1 MFEWIFSIDAWIT
14 LATLS
19 ALEIVLGIDNIIF
32 LAILVSK
39 LPPEHRDKGR
49 ILGLAFAMITRILL
63 LLSLFWVMK
72 LVTPLFSVLG
82 NEISGR
88 DLVLLLGGLFLI
100 VKSIKEIKEQ
110 ISHQEESQSHFK
122 ASNKLWIVVAE
133 IAVIDI
139 VFSLDSVITAVGI
152 AQDVTIMI
160 IAVIIAVAV
169 MLFASK
175 PIADFVEKYPSIKIL
190 ALAFLVL
197 IGVVLVAESFDI
209 HIDKAYIYT
218 AMAFALVVQIL
229 NILDQRKEKMAKDAN
244 GIELNT
250 GDSVSVIK
258 DLKVKG
264 VSTTLKRGTTIK
276 NIKLTSKE
284 GEIEARVDKFG
295 VIVLKTEFLKKI

>member
-39 LPPEHRDKGR
+39 LPAEHRDKGR

-264 VSTTLKRGTTIK
+264 ASTTLKRGTTIK

>member
-1 MFEWIFSIDAWIT
+1 MFEWIFSVDAWVVLLT
-14 LATLS
+14 LT

-72 LVTPLFSVLG
+72 LVAPLFSILG

-100 VKSIKEIKEQ
+100 VKSIKEIKES
-110 ISHQEESQSHFK
+110 IMHQEESQSSIK
-122 ASNKLWIVVAE
+122 ISNKLWVVVAE

-152 AQDVTIMI
+152 AQDIEIMI
-160 IAVIIAVAV
+160 IAVIVAVLV

-190 ALAFLVL
+190 ALAFLVM
-197 IGVVLVAESFDI
+197 IGFVLVCESFDI

-218 AMAFALVVQIL
+218 AMAFSLIVEIL
-229 NILDQRKEKMAKDAN
+229 NIISQ
-244 GIELNT
+244 
-250 GDSVSVIK
+250 
-258 DLKVKG
+258 
-264 VSTTLKRGTTIK
+264 
-276 NIKLTSKE
+276 
-284 GEIEARVDKFG
+284 
-295 VIVLKTEFLKKI
+295 KKQTNNS

>member
-1 MFEWIFSIDAWIT
+1 MFEWIFSVDAWVVLLT
-14 LATLS
+14 LT

-72 LVTPLFSVLG
+72 LVTPLFSILG

-100 VKSIKEIKEQ
+100 VKSIKEIKES
-110 ISHQEESQSHFK
+110 IMHQEESQSNIK
-122 ASNKLWIVVAE
+122 ISNKLWVVVAE

-152 AQDVTIMI
+152 AQDIEIMI
-160 IAVIIAVAV
+160 IAVIVAVLV

-190 ALAFLVL
+190 ALAFLVM
-197 IGVVLVAESFDI
+197 IGFVLVCESFDI

-218 AMAFALVVQIL
+218 AMAFSLIVEIL
-229 NILDQRKEKMAKDAN
+229 NIISQK
-244 GIELNT
+244 
-250 GDSVSVIK
+250 
-258 DLKVKG
+258 
-264 VSTTLKRGTTIK
+264 
-276 NIKLTSKE
+276 
-284 GEIEARVDKFG
+284 
-295 VIVLKTEFLKKI
+295 KTNK

>member
-1 MFEWIFSIDAWIT
+1 MFEWILSVDAWVVLLT
-14 LATLS
+14 LT

-49 ILGLAFAMITRILL
+49 VLGLAFAMITRILL

-72 LVTPLFSVLG
+72 LVTPLFSILG

-100 VKSIKEIKEQ
+100 VKSIKEIKES
-110 ISHQEESQSHFK
+110 ITHQEESQSNIK
-122 ASNKLWIVVAE
+122 ISNKLWIVVAE

-152 AQDVTIMI
+152 AQDIEIMI
-160 IAVIIAVAV
+160 IAVIIAVLV

-190 ALAFLVL
+190 ALAFLVM
-197 IGVVLVAESFDI
+197 IGFVLVCESFDI
-209 HIDKAYIYT
+209 HIDKAYIYV
-218 AMAFALVVQIL
+218 AMAFSLAVEIL
-229 NILDQRKEKMAKDAN
+229 NIISQ
-244 GIELNT
+244 
-250 GDSVSVIK
+250 
-258 DLKVKG
+258 
-264 VSTTLKRGTTIK
+264 
-276 NIKLTSKE
+276 
-284 GEIEARVDKFG
+284 
-295 VIVLKTEFLKKI
+295 KKQTNNS

>member
-229 NILDQRKEKMAKDAN
+229 NILDQKRKKMAKDAN
-244 GIELNT
+244 GIELNA
-250 GDSVSVIK
+250 GDSVSIIK

-264 VSTTLKRGTTIK
+264 ASTTLKRGTTIK

>member
-1 MFEWIFSIDAWIT
+1 MFEWIFSVDAWVVLLT
-14 LATLS
+14 LT

-72 LVTPLFSVLG
+72 LVAPLFSILG

-100 VKSIKEIKEQ
+100 VKSIKEIKES
-110 ISHQEESQSHFK
+110 IMHQEESQSNIK
-122 ASNKLWIVVAE
+122 ISNKLWVVVAE

-152 AQDVTIMI
+152 AQDIEIMI
-160 IAVIIAVAV
+160 IAVIIAVLV

-190 ALAFLVL
+190 ALAFLVM
-197 IGVVLVAESFDI
+197 IGFVLVCESFDI

-218 AMAFALVVQIL
+218 AMAFSLIVEIL
-229 NILDQRKEKMAKDAN
+229 NIISQ
-244 GIELNT
+244 
-250 GDSVSVIK
+250 
-258 DLKVKG
+258 
-264 VSTTLKRGTTIK
+264 
-276 NIKLTSKE
+276 
-284 GEIEARVDKFG
+284 
-295 VIVLKTEFLKKI
+295 KKQTDNS

>member
-1 MFEWIFSIDAWIT
+1 MFEWIFSPDAWIT
-14 LATLS
+14 LLTLS
-19 ALEIVLGIDNIIF
+19 ALEIVLGIDNII
-32 LAILVSK
+32 LIAILVSK
-39 LPPEHRDKGR
+39 LPPQHRDKGR
-49 ILGLAFAMITRILL
+49 ILGLGFAMLTRILL

-72 LVTPLFSVLG
+72 LIKPLFSVFG

-110 ISHQEESQSHFK
+110 ISHEQESKSHFK
-122 ASNKLWIVVAE
+122 VSNKLWIVVAE

-152 AQDVTIMI
+152 AQDVSIMI
-160 IAVIIAVAV
+160 IAVMIAVGV

-218 AMAFALVVQIL
+218 AMAFALGVQIL
-229 NILDQRKEKMAKDAN
+229 NILNERKEKND
-244 GIELNT
+244 
-250 GDSVSVIK
+250 
-258 DLKVKG
+258 
-264 VSTTLKRGTTIK
+264 
-276 NIKLTSKE
+276 
-284 GEIEARVDKFG
+284 
-295 VIVLKTEFLKKI
+295 

>member
-1 MFEWIFSIDAWIT
+1 MFEWIFSVDAWVVLLT
-14 LATLS
+14 LT

-49 ILGLAFAMITRILL
+49 VLGLAFAMITRILL

-72 LVTPLFSVLG
+72 LVTPLFSILG

-100 VKSIKEIKEQ
+100 VKSIKEIKES
-110 ISHQEESQSHFK
+110 ITHQEESQSNIK
-122 ASNKLWIVVAE
+122 ISNKLWIVVAE

-152 AQDVTIMI
+152 AQDIEIMI
-160 IAVIIAVAV
+160 IAVIIAVLV

-190 ALAFLVL
+190 ALAFLVM
-197 IGVVLVAESFDI
+197 IGFVLVCESFDI
-209 HIDKAYIYT
+209 HIDKAYIYV
-218 AMAFALVVQIL
+218 AMAFSLVVEIL
-229 NILDQRKEKMAKDAN
+229 NIISQ
-244 GIELNT
+244 
-250 GDSVSVIK
+250 
-258 DLKVKG
+258 
-264 VSTTLKRGTTIK
+264 
-276 NIKLTSKE
+276 
-284 GEIEARVDKFG
+284 
-295 VIVLKTEFLKKI
+295 KKQTNNS

>member
-1 MFEWIFSIDAWIT
+1 MFEWIFSVDAWVVLLT
-14 LATLS
+14 LT

-49 ILGLAFAMITRILL
+49 VLGLAFAMITRILL

-72 LVTPLFSVLG
+72 LVTPLFSILG

-100 VKSIKEIKEQ
+100 VKSIKEIKES
-110 ISHQEESQSHFK
+110 ITHQEESQSNIK
-122 ASNKLWIVVAE
+122 ISNKLWIVVAE

-152 AQDVTIMI
+152 AQDIEIMI
-160 IAVIIAVAV
+160 IAVIIAVLV

-190 ALAFLVL
+190 ALAFLIM
-197 IGVVLVAESFDI
+197 IGFVLVCESFDI
-209 HIDKAYIYT
+209 HIDKAYIYV
-218 AMAFALVVQIL
+218 AMAFSLVVEIL
-229 NILDQRKEKMAKDAN
+229 NIISQ
-244 GIELNT
+244 
-250 GDSVSVIK
+250 
-258 DLKVKG
+258 
-264 VSTTLKRGTTIK
+264 
-276 NIKLTSKE
+276 
-284 GEIEARVDKFG
+284 
-295 VIVLKTEFLKKI
+295 KKQTNNS

>member
-1 MFEWIFSIDAWIT
+1 MFEWIFSVDAWVVLLT
-14 LATLS
+14 LT

-72 LVTPLFSVLG
+72 LVTPLFSILG

-100 VKSIKEIKEQ
+100 VKSIKEIKES
-110 ISHQEESQSHFK
+110 IMHQEESQNNIK
-122 ASNKLWIVVAE
+122 ISNKLWVVVAE

-152 AQDVTIMI
+152 AQDIEIMI
-160 IAVIIAVAV
+160 IAVIIAVLV

-190 ALAFLVL
+190 ALAFLVM
-197 IGVVLVAESFDI
+197 IGFVLVCESFDI

-218 AMAFALVVQIL
+218 AMAFSLIVEIL
-229 NILDQRKEKMAKDAN
+229 NIISQ
-244 GIELNT
+244 
-250 GDSVSVIK
+250 
-258 DLKVKG
+258 
-264 VSTTLKRGTTIK
+264 
-276 NIKLTSKE
+276 
-284 GEIEARVDKFG
+284 
-295 VIVLKTEFLKKI
+295 KKQTDNS

>member
-1 MFEWIFSIDAWIT
+1 MFEWIFSVDAWVVLLT
-14 LATLS
+14 LT

-72 LVTPLFSVLG
+72 LVTPLFSILG

-100 VKSIKEIKEQ
+100 VKSIKEIKES
-110 ISHQEESQSHFK
+110 IMHQEESQSNIK
-122 ASNKLWIVVAE
+122 ISNKLWVVVAE

-152 AQDVTIMI
+152 AQDIEIMV
-160 IAVIIAVAV
+160 IAVIVAVLV

-190 ALAFLVL
+190 ALAFLVM
-197 IGVVLVAESFDI
+197 IGFVLVCESFDI

-218 AMAFALVVQIL
+218 AMAFSLIVEIL
-229 NILDQRKEKMAKDAN
+229 NIISQ
-244 GIELNT
+244 
-250 GDSVSVIK
+250 
-258 DLKVKG
+258 
-264 VSTTLKRGTTIK
+264 
-276 NIKLTSKE
+276 
-284 GEIEARVDKFG
+284 
-295 VIVLKTEFLKKI
+295 KKQTNNS

>member
-1 MFEWIFSIDAWIT
+1 MFEWIFSIDAWIVLFT
-14 LATLS
+14 LI

-72 LVTPLFSVLG
+72 LVAPLFSILG

-100 VKSIKEIKEQ
+100 FKSIKEIKEHV
-110 ISHQEESQSHFK
+110 SHKEESHANVK
-122 ASNKLWIVVAE
+122 ISNKLWIVVAE
-133 IAVIDI
+133 IAIIDI

-152 AQDVTIMI
+152 AQNIEIMI
-160 IAVIIAVAV
+160 IAVIIAVMV

-175 PIADFVEKYPSIKIL
+175 PISDFVEKYPSIKIL
-190 ALAFLVL
+190 ALVFLVL
-197 IGVVLVAESFDI
+197 IGAVLVCESFDI

-218 AMAFALVVQIL
+218 AMTFSLVVEIL
-229 NILDQRKEKMAKDAN
+229 NIIASKKAK
-244 GIELNT
+244 
-250 GDSVSVIK
+250 S
-258 DLKVKG
+258 
-264 VSTTLKRGTTIK
+264 
-276 NIKLTSKE
+276 
-284 GEIEARVDKFG
+284 
-295 VIVLKTEFLKKI
+295 

>member
-1 MFEWIFSIDAWIT
+1 MFEWIFSVDAWVVLLT
-14 LATLS
+14 LT

-100 VKSIKEIKEQ
+100 VKSIKEIKES
-110 ISHQEESQSHFK
+110 IMHQEESQSNIK
-122 ASNKLWIVVAE
+122 ISNKLWVVVAE

-152 AQDVTIMI
+152 AQDIEIMI
-160 IAVIIAVAV
+160 IAVIVAVLV

-190 ALAFLVL
+190 ALAFLVM
-197 IGVVLVAESFDI
+197 IGFVLVCESFDI

-218 AMAFALVVQIL
+218 AMAFSLIVEIL
-229 NILDQRKEKMAKDAN
+229 NIISQ
-244 GIELNT
+244 
-250 GDSVSVIK
+250 
-258 DLKVKG
+258 
-264 VSTTLKRGTTIK
+264 
-276 NIKLTSKE
+276 
-284 GEIEARVDKFG
+284 
-295 VIVLKTEFLKKI
+295 KKQINNS

>member
-1 MFEWIFSIDAWIT
+1 MFEWIFSVDAWVVLLT
-14 LATLS
+14 LT

-72 LVTPLFSVLG
+72 LVTPLFSILG

-100 VKSIKEIKEQ
+100 VKSIKEIKES
-110 ISHQEESQSHFK
+110 IMHQEESQSNIK
-122 ASNKLWIVVAE
+122 ISNKLWVVVAE

-152 AQDVTIMI
+152 AQDIEIMI
-160 IAVIIAVAV
+160 IAVIVAVLV

-190 ALAFLVL
+190 ALAFLVI
-197 IGVVLVAESFDI
+197 IGFVLVCESFDI

-218 AMAFALVVQIL
+218 AMAFSLIVEIL
-229 NILDQRKEKMAKDAN
+229 NIISQ
-244 GIELNT
+244 
-250 GDSVSVIK
+250 
-258 DLKVKG
+258 
-264 VSTTLKRGTTIK
+264 
-276 NIKLTSKE
+276 
-284 GEIEARVDKFG
+284 
-295 VIVLKTEFLKKI
+295 KKQTNNS

>member
-1 MFEWIFSIDAWIT
+1 MFEWIFSVDAWVVLLT
-14 LATLS
+14 LT

-72 LVTPLFSVLG
+72 LVTPLFSILG

-100 VKSIKEIKEQ
+100 VKSIKEIKES
-110 ISHQEESQSHFK
+110 IMHQEESQSNIK
-122 ASNKLWIVVAE
+122 ISNKLWVVVAE

-152 AQDVTIMI
+152 AQDIEIMI
-160 IAVIIAVAV
+160 IAVIIAVLV

-190 ALAFLVL
+190 ALVFLVM
-197 IGVVLVAESFDI
+197 IGFVLVCESFDI

-218 AMAFALVVQIL
+218 AMAFSLIVEIL
-229 NILDQRKEKMAKDAN
+229 NIISQ
-244 GIELNT
+244 
-250 GDSVSVIK
+250 
-258 DLKVKG
+258 
-264 VSTTLKRGTTIK
+264 
-276 NIKLTSKE
+276 
-284 GEIEARVDKFG
+284 
-295 VIVLKTEFLKKI
+295 KKQTDNS

>member
-1 MFEWIFSIDAWIT
+1 MFEWIFSVDAWVVLFT
-14 LATLS
+14 LT

-72 LVTPLFSVLG
+72 LVTPLFSILG

-100 VKSIKEIKEQ
+100 VKSIKEIKES
-110 ISHQEESQSHFK
+110 IMHQEENQSNIK
-122 ASNKLWIVVAE
+122 ISNKLWVVVAE

-152 AQDVTIMI
+152 AQDIEIMI
-160 IAVIIAVAV
+160 IAVIVAVLV

-190 ALAFLVL
+190 ALAFLVM
-197 IGVVLVAESFDI
+197 IGFVLVCESFDI

-218 AMAFALVVQIL
+218 AMAFSLIVEIL
-229 NILDQRKEKMAKDAN
+229 NIISQ
-244 GIELNT
+244 
-250 GDSVSVIK
+250 
-258 DLKVKG
+258 
-264 VSTTLKRGTTIK
+264 
-276 NIKLTSKE
+276 
-284 GEIEARVDKFG
+284 
-295 VIVLKTEFLKKI
+295 KKQTNNS

>member
-88 DLVLLLGGLFLI
+88 DLVLLLGGFFLI
-100 VKSIKEIKEQ
+100 IKSIKEIKDQ
-110 ISHQEESQSHFK
+110 ISHQESESHFK

-152 AQDVTIMI
+152 AQNVIIMI
-160 IAVIIAVAV
+160 IAVIIAVGV

-229 NILDQRKEKMAKDAN
+229 NILDQKKEKN
-244 GIELNT
+244 G
-250 GDSVSVIK
+250 
-258 DLKVKG
+258 
-264 VSTTLKRGTTIK
+264 
-276 NIKLTSKE
+276 
-284 GEIEARVDKFG
+284 
-295 VIVLKTEFLKKI
+295 

>member
-152 AQDVTIMI
+152 AQDVAIMI

-264 VSTTLKRGTTIK
+264 ASTTLKRGTTIK

>member
-1 MFEWIFSIDAWIT
+1 MFEWIFSIDAWVVLLT
-14 LATLS
+14 LT

-72 LVTPLFSVLG
+72 LVTPLFSILG

-100 VKSIKEIKEQ
+100 VKSIKEIKES
-110 ISHQEESQSHFK
+110 IMHQEESQSNIK
-122 ASNKLWIVVAE
+122 ISNKLWVVVAE

-152 AQDVTIMI
+152 AQDIEIMI
-160 IAVIIAVAV
+160 IAVIIAVLV

-190 ALAFLVL
+190 ALAFLVM
-197 IGVVLVAESFDI
+197 IGFVLVCESFDV

-218 AMAFALVVQIL
+218 AMAFSLIVEIL
-229 NILDQRKEKMAKDAN
+229 NIISQ
-244 GIELNT
+244 
-250 GDSVSVIK
+250 
-258 DLKVKG
+258 
-264 VSTTLKRGTTIK
+264 
-276 NIKLTSKE
+276 
-284 GEIEARVDKFG
+284 
-295 VIVLKTEFLKKI
+295 KKQTDNS

>member
-1 MFEWIFSIDAWIT
+1 MFEWIFSVDAWVVLLT
-14 LATLS
+14 LT

-72 LVTPLFSVLG
+72 LVTPLFSILG

-100 VKSIKEIKEQ
+100 VKSIKEIKES
-110 ISHQEESQSHFK
+110 IMHQEESQSNIK
-122 ASNKLWIVVAE
+122 ISNKLWVVVAE

-152 AQDVTIMI
+152 AQDIEIMI
-160 IAVIIAVAV
+160 IAVIIAVLV

-190 ALAFLVL
+190 ALAFLVM
-197 IGVVLVAESFDI
+197 IGFVLVCESFDI

-218 AMAFALVVQIL
+218 AMAFSLIVEIL
-229 NILDQRKEKMAKDAN
+229 NIISQ
-244 GIELNT
+244 
-250 GDSVSVIK
+250 
-258 DLKVKG
+258 
-264 VSTTLKRGTTIK
+264 
-276 NIKLTSKE
+276 
-284 GEIEARVDKFG
+284 
-295 VIVLKTEFLKKI
+295 KKQTDNS

>member
-1 MFEWIFSIDAWIT
+1 MFEWIFSADAWVVLLT
-14 LATLS
+14 LT

-49 ILGLAFAMITRILL
+49 VLGLAFAMITRILL

-72 LVTPLFSVLG
+72 LVTPLFSILG

-100 VKSIKEIKEQ
+100 VKSIKEIKES
-110 ISHQEESQSHFK
+110 ITHQEESQSNIK
-122 ASNKLWIVVAE
+122 ISNKLWVVVAE

-152 AQDVTIMI
+152 AQDIEIMI
-160 IAVIIAVAV
+160 IAVIVAVLV

-190 ALAFLVL
+190 ALAFLVM
-197 IGVVLVAESFDI
+197 IGFVLVCESFDI

-218 AMAFALVVQIL
+218 AMAFSLIVEIL
-229 NILDQRKEKMAKDAN
+229 NIISQ
-244 GIELNT
+244 
-250 GDSVSVIK
+250 
-258 DLKVKG
+258 
-264 VSTTLKRGTTIK
+264 
-276 NIKLTSKE
+276 
-284 GEIEARVDKFG
+284 
-295 VIVLKTEFLKKI
+295 KKQTNNS

>member
-1 MFEWIFSIDAWIT
+1 MFEWIFSVDAWVVLLT
-14 LATLS
+14 LT

-72 LVTPLFSVLG
+72 LVTPLFSILG

-100 VKSIKEIKEQ
+100 VKSIKEIKES
-110 ISHQEESQSHFK
+110 IMHQEESQSNIK
-122 ASNKLWIVVAE
+122 ISNKLWVVVAE

-152 AQDVTIMI
+152 AQDIEIMI
-160 IAVIIAVAV
+160 IAVIVAVLV

-190 ALAFLVL
+190 ALAFLVM
-197 IGVVLVAESFDI
+197 IGFVLVCEGFDI

-218 AMAFALVVQIL
+218 AMAFSLIVEIL
-229 NILDQRKEKMAKDAN
+229 NIISQ
-244 GIELNT
+244 
-250 GDSVSVIK
+250 
-258 DLKVKG
+258 
-264 VSTTLKRGTTIK
+264 
-276 NIKLTSKE
+276 
-284 GEIEARVDKFG
+284 
-295 VIVLKTEFLKKI
+295 KKQTNNS

>member
-1 MFEWIFSIDAWIT
+1 MFEWIFSVDAWVVLLT
-14 LATLS
+14 LT

-72 LVTPLFSVLG
+72 LVTPLFSILG

-100 VKSIKEIKEQ
+100 VKSIKEIKES
-110 ISHQEESQSHFK
+110 IMHQEESQSNIK
-122 ASNKLWIVVAE
+122 ISNKLWVVVAE

-152 AQDVTIMI
+152 AQDIEIMI
-160 IAVIIAVAV
+160 IAVIVAVLV

-190 ALAFLVL
+190 ALAFLVM
-197 IGVVLVAESFDI
+197 IGFVLVCESFDI

-218 AMAFALVVQIL
+218 AMAFSLIVEIL
-229 NILDQRKEKMAKDAN
+229 NIILQ
-244 GIELNT
+244 
-250 GDSVSVIK
+250 
-258 DLKVKG
+258 
-264 VSTTLKRGTTIK
+264 
-276 NIKLTSKE
+276 
-284 GEIEARVDKFG
+284 
-295 VIVLKTEFLKKI
+295 KKQTNNS

>member
-244 GIELNT
+244 GTELNA

-264 VSTTLKRGTTIK
+264 ASTTLKRGTTIK

>member
-1 MFEWIFSIDAWIT
+1 MFEWIFSVDAWVVLLT
-14 LATLS
+14 LT

-72 LVTPLFSVLG
+72 LVTPLFSILG

-100 VKSIKEIKEQ
+100 VKSIKEIKES
-110 ISHQEESQSHFK
+110 IMHQEESQSNIK
-122 ASNKLWIVVAE
+122 ISNKLWVVVAE

-152 AQDVTIMI
+152 AQDIEIMI
-160 IAVIIAVAV
+160 IAVIIAVLV

-175 PIADFVEKYPSIKIL
+175 PIADFVEKYPNIKIL
-190 ALAFLVL
+190 ALAFLVM
-197 IGVVLVAESFDI
+197 IGFVLVCESFDI

-218 AMAFALVVQIL
+218 AMAFSLIVEIL
-229 NILDQRKEKMAKDAN
+229 NIISQKKQ
-244 GIELNT
+244 T
-250 GDSVSVIK
+250 GNS
-258 DLKVKG
+258 
-264 VSTTLKRGTTIK
+264 
-276 NIKLTSKE
+276 
-284 GEIEARVDKFG
+284 
-295 VIVLKTEFLKKI
+295 

>member
-1 MFEWIFSIDAWIT
+1 MFEWIFSVDAWVVLLT
-14 LATLS
+14 LT

-49 ILGLAFAMITRILL
+49 VLGLAFAMITRILL

-72 LVTPLFSVLG
+72 LVKPLFSILG

-100 VKSIKEIKEQ
+100 VKSIKEIKES
-110 ISHQEESQSHFK
+110 ITHQEESQSNIK
-122 ASNKLWIVVAE
+122 ISNKLWVVVAE

-152 AQDVTIMI
+152 AQDIEIMI
-160 IAVIIAVAV
+160 IAVIVAVLV

-190 ALAFLVL
+190 ALAFLVM
-197 IGVVLVAESFDI
+197 IGFVLVCESFDI

-218 AMAFALVVQIL
+218 AMAFSLIVEIL
-229 NILDQRKEKMAKDAN
+229 NIISQ
-244 GIELNT
+244 
-250 GDSVSVIK
+250 
-258 DLKVKG
+258 
-264 VSTTLKRGTTIK
+264 
-276 NIKLTSKE
+276 
-284 GEIEARVDKFG
+284 
-295 VIVLKTEFLKKI
+295 KKQTNNS